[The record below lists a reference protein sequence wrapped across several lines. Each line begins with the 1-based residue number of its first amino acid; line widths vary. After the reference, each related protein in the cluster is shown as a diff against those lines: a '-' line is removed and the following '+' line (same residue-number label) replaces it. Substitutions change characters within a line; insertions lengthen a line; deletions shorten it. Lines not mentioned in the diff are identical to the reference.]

1 MSTVDTESLTN
12 SRIVAAVHRVEV
24 GALLDRYL
32 IALDSAELDD
42 TWAGSL
48 FTTDAVVEFPVGRHD
63 GIAGLAAFHR
73 TALAKFDRTQHLNSP
88 AVVELD
94 GDRAHLRANLV
105 STQVLPSQELF
116 VTGTVA
122 DGEAVLTGHGW
133 RLRTLSFQLI
143 WRTGEPPKP
152 TSAL

>member
-88 AVVELD
+88 PSSS
-94 GDRAHLRANLV
+94 
-105 STQVLPSQELF
+105 STA
-116 VTGTVA
+116 TA
-122 DGEAVLTGHGW
+122 
-133 RLRTLSFQLI
+133 RTCA
-143 WRTGEPPKP
+143 RTSCPPRCCRRR
-152 TSAL
+152 SCS